1 MIDTYF
7 SAPKTLRRLRS
18 GPSGAYI
25 DGFADALTRD
35 GYAHATVVR
44 YLRAAA
50 HLCVFLGR
58 RHKTFADLD
67 AATVCAFRRH
77 LRRCHCPASNGGR
90 NGHHAFFGV
99 RATSRSVAALAW
111 NNRS

>member
-1 MIDTYF
+1 MIDRYF

-35 GYAHATVVR
+35 GYAHASVVR

-50 HLCVFLGR
+50 HLGVFLGQ
-58 RHKTFADLD
+58 RHKRLPIWTP
-67 AATVCAFRRH
+67 
-77 LRRCHCPASNGGR
+77 PASARFVGT
-90 NGHHAFFGV
+90 FDGV
-99 RATSRSVAALAW
+99 TVPPPMVAALAITR
-111 NNRS
+111 RSACSAFRPT